1 MPLAPPL
8 CWSCHAPAARGS
20 PLCPRCRG
28 RLRFAGGQPLPFAGL
43 RVWAAVLYEGPAREL
58 VRALKFRAAA
68 GLADAMAAQML
79 AAGAPGATL
88 VPVPLA
94 PRRRRRRGF
103 NQAAL
108 LARCVAARSG
118 LPLADVLVRSG
129 RRPQP
134 GGARARGAPVRPRR
148 AHRGPRTA
156 AAARA
161 ARGRRGHHRRH
172 ARRVRPSPARG
183 RSAGGGGAGLRAHA
197 RALRKPFPRRGLRT
211 TIGARRLSR
220 RADADPGERP
230 KRRHRG
236 R

>member
-8 CWSCHAPAARGS
+8 CWSCHAPAARES
-20 PLCPRCRG
+20 PLCPRCRR

-43 RVWAAVLYEGPAREL
+43 GVWAAVLYEGPAREL

-94 PRRRRRRGF
+94 PGRRRRRGF

-118 LPLADVLVRSG
+118 LPLADVLVRA
-129 RRPQP
+129 
-134 GGARARGAPVRPRR
+134 GGARSQVGRG
-148 AHRGPRTA
+148 
-156 AAARA
+156 RA
-161 ARGRRGHHRRH
+161 ARLSGPGGRIEVR
-172 ARRVRPSPARG
+172 APPPRRVLLVDDVVTT
-183 RSAGGGGAGLRAHA
+183 GATLGACA
-197 RALRKPFPRRGLRT
+197 RALRAAGAQEVAALVYART
-211 TIGARRLSR
+211 
-220 RADADPGERP
+220 PGR
-230 KRRHRG
+230 
-236 R
+236 